1 MKTPEEMAKEY
12 VEQEQLE
19 YDEAGGA
26 YYGFLAGYKAAQDRL
41 LARFK
46 SLLSSFAETS
56 FNPNHTAWQMFDI
69 LNDQVADASKVT
81 TKTAEGGGVM
91 VERVREVKITVY
103 VDTNK
108 DTYEAVFDD
117 VEEARDYLEGLCS
130 DLFPDWS
137 QGDK

>member
-1 MKTPEEMAKEY
+1 
-12 VEQEQLE
+12 
-19 YDEAGGA
+19 
-26 YYGFLAGYKAAQDRL
+26 
-41 LARFK
+41 
-46 SLLSSFAETS
+46 
-56 FNPNHTAWQMFDI
+56 
-69 LNDQVADASKVT
+69 
-81 TKTAEGGGVM
+81 M

-137 QGDK
+137 QGGK